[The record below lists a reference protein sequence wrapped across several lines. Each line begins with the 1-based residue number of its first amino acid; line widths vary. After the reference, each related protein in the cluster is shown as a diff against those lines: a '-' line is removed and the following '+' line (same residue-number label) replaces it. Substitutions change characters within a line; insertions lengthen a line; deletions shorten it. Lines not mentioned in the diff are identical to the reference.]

1 MHSFYPGFSPQARRQ
16 DVVPRA
22 VAVQVARE
30 RDAYARELQAA
41 RAELARAQ
49 HHIRAQAGRSV
60 GARLPDA
67 QHALPA
73 PDDRLDM
80 LRAELAECRGELDA
94 ARERSRELEG
104 ALRRA
109 AARRERVVATMN
121 ELTEEAARR
130 DAELDRSRAALEALE
145 ATTRQHAEGAGATDH
160 TEQLRRLSA
169 DIEHIKRRRQ
179 VELDL
184 KERDTRQATIS
195 AFVSL
200 RESLTRALVG
210 AHDHEDPWYTGTD
223 AILRQF
229 DSILEQLGVTL
240 VGAPGERFDPT
251 RHQAIGLVSVDDVRS
266 GDIVSV
272 ERSGFAFA
280 DGTIAS
286 PAQVVVA
293 R

>member
-1 MHSFYPGFSPQARRQ
+1 MNPFYPGFSPQARRQ

-49 HHIRAQAGRSV
+49 RYIRAHAERSV
-60 GARLPDA
+60 SAPSPEPLREP
-67 QHALPA
+67 PA
-73 PDDRLDM
+73 PDERLDV
-80 LRAELAECRGELDA
+80 LRAELTECRGELAA
-94 ARERSRELEG
+94 ARERSRELE
-104 ALRRA
+104 ADLRRSEE
-109 AARRERVVATMN
+109 RRERAVAAVS
-121 ELTEEAARR
+121 ELTEEVARR
-130 DAELDRSRAALEALE
+130 DAEIDRSRDAIDALEAS
-145 ATTRQHAEGAGATDH
+145 ARQRAEQAEVIDH
-160 TEQLRRLSA
+160 TEQLLRLSA
-169 DIEHIKRRRQ
+169 DIENIKRRRQ

-184 KERDTRQATIS
+184 NERDTRQATIS

-200 RESLTRALVG
+200 RESLTRALAG
-210 AHDHEDPWYTGTD
+210 ARDHEDPWYTGTE

-229 DSILEQLGVTL
+229 DSILEQLDVTL

-251 RHQAIGLVSVDDVRS
+251 MHQAIGLVSVDDVRS

-272 ERSGFAFA
+272 QRPGFAFA